1 MTKEWENRKDKFNIV
16 DVRKLTGNFL
26 PKLLSKAELI

>member
-1 MTKEWENRKDKFNIV
+1 MTKEWENTKDQFKVV

-26 PKLLSKAELI
+26 PGILKD